1 MVGWARRASDG
12 GVGRARLD
20 AETGIK
26 HVVAR
31 LASKAPRPGAEAE
44 RVVATVADTLKARGV
59 PVVPYADVARI
70 EAVERTRAKE
80 LGVEEFKFASNR
92 EMLEVL
98 RG

>member
-1 MVGWARRASDG
+1 
-12 GVGRARLD
+12 VGRARLD

-31 LASKAPRPGAEAE
+31 LATKPPRPGAEAE
-44 RVVATVADTLKARGV
+44 RVVASVTDMLKARGV
-59 PVVPYADVARI
+59 PAVPYADVARI
-70 EAVERTRAKE
+70 EAVERDRART

-92 EMLEVL
+92 EMLDVL